1 MIKVDKGHVILAGTP
16 KELLGDLYC
25 VIDGLHEGL
34 SKEIGEKD
42 SKDLLKVVFKDALKG
57 NVSKETNVDITSN
70 DDTEEIKDIL
80 ERMFK

>member
-1 MIKVDKGHVILAGTP
+1 MIKSDKGHVMLAGTP

-42 SKDLLKVVFKDALKG
+42 SKDLLKVVFKGALKG
-57 NVSKETNVDITSN
+57 NVSKETKVNITSN
-70 DDTEEIKDIL
+70 KTEEIKDVL

>member
-1 MIKVDKGHVILAGTP
+1 MIKSDKGHVMLAGTP

-42 SKDLLKVVFKDALKG
+42 SKDLLKVVFKGALKG
-57 NVSKETNVDITSN
+57 NVSKETKVNITSN
-70 DDTEEIKDIL
+70 NTEEIKDVL